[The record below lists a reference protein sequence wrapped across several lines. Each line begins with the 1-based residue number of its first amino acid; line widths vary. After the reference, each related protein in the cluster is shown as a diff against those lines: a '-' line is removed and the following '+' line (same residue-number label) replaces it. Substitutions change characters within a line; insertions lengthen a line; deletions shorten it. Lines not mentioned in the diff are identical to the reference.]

1 MIGLIISGI
10 ILGLILSEIFYWF
23 IASKNNYFKEDDIGN
38 IVIFKFMSLALG
50 GVLSFGVINNII
62 RFGIKKVLIYG
73 GITIGAIGLLVLLI
87 WINYKITRAIGKKK

>member
-23 IASKNNYFKEDDIGN
+23 WAVKWDYFKGELTGN
-38 IVIFKFMSLALG
+38 IVATKMVCLFFGGAFSLGIMKSL
-50 GVLSFGVINNII
+50 I
-62 RFGIKKVLIYG
+62 RFGIKEVLVYG
-73 GITIGAIGLLVLLI
+73 GITLGTIGLLALLI